1 MRVAGMVMALT
12 ASFLLPAAGA
22 GAEGVDGTRALV
34 CDLAEAAQ
42 CDGVAECEDVTAQEI
57 DLPPVLLV
65 DFAQRQLVSEDGG
78 RTSPILSAETLDAV
92 LLLQGNKD
100 GRGWT
105 MVIDRETGH
114 LSAAVADAEGAFVL
128 AGACTAR

>member
-1 MRVAGMVMALT
+1 MRAAARAIAMGAAFVLSTTPAL
-12 ASFLLPAAGA
+12 
-22 GAEGVDGTRALV
+22 AESVDGTQTLV

-42 CDGVAECEDVTAQEI
+42 CDGVAECEDVTALEI

-65 DFAQRQLVSEDGG
+65 DFAQKQLVSEDGA
-78 RTSPILSAETLDAV
+78 RTSPILSAETLDGV
-92 LLLQGNKD
+92 LLIQGNRN

-105 MVIDRETGH
+105 MVIDRVTGH
-114 LSAAVADAEGAFVL
+114 LSAAVADADGAFVL